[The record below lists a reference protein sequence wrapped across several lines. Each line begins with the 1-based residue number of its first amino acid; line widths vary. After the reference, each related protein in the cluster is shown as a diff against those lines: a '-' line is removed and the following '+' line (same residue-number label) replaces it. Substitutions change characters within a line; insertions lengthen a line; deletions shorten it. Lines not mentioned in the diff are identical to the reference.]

1 MFLTRNDSL
10 ECDNRPTKKSRL
22 NLGCSNLA
30 RCRRPGALKEFDL
43 AAALRTIGLDNAI
56 TDHLHHDFASLAVDL
71 TVGEALAVIREQGLG
86 EQIIYFYVVD
96 NQQRLVGVVP
106 TRRLLTAQLDKQ
118 LAEIMVASVIVIPQS
133 ATVLEACEFFV
144 LHRLLAFPVVNEE
157 RHVMGIADVHVFT
170 DELLDLAEREQS
182 DALFEA
188 LGFRIAQVRD
198 ASPFKAFRVRFPWL
212 LATII
217 SGTFCALLTSRF
229 ELTLAKSLVLAFFMT
244 LVLGLG
250 ESVSIQSMTVSIQ
263 ALRVNRPTRKWY
275 FAALKNE
282 ALTAGLLGLG
292 CGSVVGLIVWGLRGE
307 FFPAMVV
314 AGGILLSLVS
324 ACLFG
329 LSVPTLLHALRLDP
343 RIAAG
348 PITLGLAD
356 VMTLLFYFSLAA
368 LIL

>member
-1 MFLTRNDSL
+1 MVT
-10 ECDNRPTKKSRL
+10 
-22 NLGCSNLA
+22 
-30 RCRRPGALKEFDL
+30 
-43 AAALRTIGLDNAI
+43 ALRTIGLDNAI

-96 NQQRLVGVVP
+96 KEQRLVGVVP
-106 TRRLLTAQLDKQ
+106 TRRLLTTPLDKP
-118 LAEIMVASVIVIPQS
+118 LSEIMVTSVIVIPQS
-133 ATVLEACEFFV
+133 ATVHEACEFFV
-144 LHRLLAFPVVNEE
+144 LHRLLAFPVVDDK
-157 RHVMGIADVHVFT
+157 RRMVGIADVHVFT

-198 ASPFKAFRVRFPWL
+198 ASPIKAFQVRFPWL

-217 SGTFCALLTSRF
+217 SGTFCAMLTSQF

-250 ESVSIQSMTVSIQ
+250 ESVSIQSMTVCIQ
-263 ALRVNRPTRKWY
+263 SLRVNRPTRKWY
-275 FAALKNE
+275 FAALQRE
-282 ALTAGLLGLG
+282 AMTAGLLGLG
-292 CGSVVGLIVWGLRGE
+292 CGTLVGLIVWGWRGE
-307 FFPAMVV
+307 VFPAIVV
-314 AGGILLSLVS
+314 GCGILLSLIS

-329 LSVPTLLHALRLDP
+329 LSVPALLHALKLDP

-348 PITLGLAD
+348 PITLGLTD
-356 VMTLLFYFSLAA
+356 VMTLLFYFSLASI
-368 LIL
+368 IL